1 MKRTIRNKSKKNCK
15 HRNKK
20 RCGCTK
26 INRFSRR
33 NRRSLTKK
41 HRKMKGGNINPASF
55 QPFQQHQNQY
65 HYDVNTYVNDPS
77 DPSVVMSSRNFP
89 DLVGGKKQKKTRR
102 VRKMRGG
109 NLDLFLGNG
118 SSNNALTSFG
128 SIDGALMGKSIISGE
143 QLTDGSVFNQPA
155 YSTYNANSLP
165 LA

>member
-1 MKRTIRNKSKKNCK
+1 MKRIISRKNRNKSKKICK

-26 INRFSRR
+26 
-33 NRRSLTKK
+33 KQ
-41 HRKMKGGNINPASF
+41 RKMIGGNINPASF

-65 HYDVNTYVNDPS
+65 HYDVNTYANDPNDPS
-77 DPSVVMSSRNFP
+77 ITMSSRNLP
-89 DLVGGKKQKKTRR
+89 NIGGGKKYRNTKRH
-102 VRKMRGG
+102 RKMRGG
-109 NLDLFLGNG
+109 NVDFFLGNG

-143 QLTDGSVFNQPA
+143 QLTDGSVFSQPA
-155 YSTYNANSLP
+155 YSIYNANSIP